1 MGKLEKKKAKLKE
14 RIETLELELKTS
26 LGKKTSDTKE
36 IDIAS
41 HMRKIND
48 LRKELNDLK

>member
-1 MGKLEKKKAKLKE
+1 MGKIEKKKAKLQE
-14 RIETLELELKTS
+14 RIEYLEDELKTS

-41 HMRKIND
+41 HMRKISD
-48 LRKELNDLK
+48 LKKELNQLK

>member
-1 MGKLEKKKAKLKE
+1 MGKIEKMRAKLQEKIE
-14 RIETLELELKTS
+14 RLEMELKTS

-48 LRKELNDLK
+48 LQKELNQLK